1 MVIKRIVVGLL
12 ATNCYVISNK
22 KNAFI
27 IDPGGDTSVIQDYIK
42 QNKLSVKFVI
52 NTHNHTD
59 HIFADRE
66 LGYPVYIHEL
76 DAPALQ
82 DTKKNQSRFLLGEV
96 PACTPEKLLH
106 DNDSIH
112 FDDSTIKVLHTPG
125 HTPGG
130 ICLKIDDVVFT
141 GDTLFKD
148 GVGRT
153 DLPGGSQHDLLS
165 SITNKLLCLDDRV
178 KIYPGHG
185 EESTIGR
192 ERGYF

>member
-1 MVIKRIVVGLL
+1 MIIKRIAVGLL

-22 KNAFI
+22 AKAFI
-27 IDPGGDTSVIQDYIK
+27 IDPGGDAAVIKEYIK
-42 QNKLSVKFVI
+42 QNKLSVEFII
-52 NTHNHTD
+52 NTHNHAD
-59 HIFADRE
+59 HIMADSE

-96 PACTPEKLLH
+96 HSCEPEKLLR

-112 FDDSTIKVLHTPG
+112 FDDITIKVLHTPG

-130 ICLKIDDVVFT
+130 ICLQIDTVVFT

-153 DLPGGSQHDLLS
+153 DLPGGSQRDLLT
-165 SITNKLLCLDDRV
+165 SITSKLLCLDDTVR
-178 KIYPGHG
+178 IYPGHG